1 MLNDDEVTDA
11 VREKI
16 NDLLNCLVA
25 DYFKKMVQPENI
37 KELATQVEDSPVF
50 RSKARE
56 TYVRNLAN
64 EIGNRL
70 RCGDQSRDMDEAF
83 EEVWPKELDRA
94 IKDRIRRK
102 INEAVEELTNERLEA
117 IKKAAVAPIS
127 WA

>member
-1 MLNDDEVTDA
+1 
-11 VREKI
+11 
-16 NDLLNCLVA
+16 
-25 DYFKKMVQPENI
+25 
-37 KELATQVEDSPVF
+37 
-50 RSKARE
+50 
-56 TYVRNLAN
+56 
-64 EIGNRL
+64 
-70 RCGDQSRDMDEAF
+70 MDEAF